1 MQYTLALVA
10 LAAGVV
16 TAQGVTGVLTPT
28 ASAPAGCSTNYN
40 GNFEITVVLPPS
52 GKKRDVAVPLE
63 KRQSATCSADGTLVA
78 SLTGGILTDAKKRI
92 GAIVANHQFQFDGP
106 PAQTGSI
113 YTGGW
118 SVCNNG
124 SLAIGGNALFYQCL
138 SGTFYNL
145 YDQSQGGQC
154 QPVLIDIIPCTVGS
168 GSGASGAA
176 QASDGQPTAASATVA
191 VTQKTDGQPNAASAT
206 KAAATQIPDG
216 QIQASSAVPKPVS
229 QFSDGQ
235 IQVTAS
241 PVAAVTQ
248 IGDGQIQA
256 TKATAVAT
264 VKPVSQISDGQVQAT
279 KATTAP
285 AAPVSQISD
294 GQIQATTAVTLK
306 TTASPVAPVSQISDG
321 QIQATAASNVTKAT
335 SAAPSVFTGAA
346 PTMNA
351 GAQLIAGAA
360 AAVAFAML

>member
-10 LAAGVV
+10 LAASVV
-16 TAQGVTGVLTPT
+16 SVQGVSFSVLTPT
-28 ASAPAGCSTNYN
+28 ASAPAGCATSYS
-40 GNFEITVVLPPS
+40 GSFEITVVLPPAS
-52 GKKRDVAVPLE
+52 KKRDVAVPLE
-63 KRQSATCSADGTLVA
+63 KRQSTTCASDGTLVA
-78 SLTGGILTDAKKRI
+78 TLSGGILTDAKGRI
-92 GAIVANHQFQFDGP
+92 GEIVANRQFQFDGP
-106 PAQTGSI
+106 PPQAGSI

-138 SGTFYNL
+138 SGSFYNL

-168 GSGASGAA
+168 GSTSASGAA
-176 QASDGQPTAASATVA
+176 QGSDGQPTAASATVA

-206 KAAATQIPDG
+206 KVATQISDG
-216 QIQASSAVPKPVS
+216 QVQASSAVYKPVS
-229 QFSDGQ
+229 QFTDGQ

-241 PVAAVTQ
+241 PAPAVTQ
-248 IGDGQIQA
+248 ISDGQIQA
-256 TKATAVAT
+256 TKATTASL
-264 VKPVSQISDGQVQAT
+264 KPVSQISDGQIQAT
-279 KATTAP
+279 SATTAP

-294 GQIQATTAVTLK
+294 GQIQATTAATLK
-306 TTASPVAPVSQISDG
+306 TTASLAPISQISDG
-321 QIQATAASNVTKAT
+321 QVQATAASNATKPT

-346 PTMNA
+346 APTMGA
-351 GAQLIAGAA
+351 GAQLFAGAA